1 MELRMNK
8 TRKLEGRIE
17 KKRTDK
23 PAVKKTE
30 KVVEKSAEELA
41 NEKYLSQEIAIELK
55 LKK

>member
-1 MELRMNK
+1 MNK